1 MLIDKPQTQH
11 ALVLFSNTGDVLLSW
26 NLSWVSSQ
34 TSAWSISPSNYG
46 QLVPSQGFEQ
56 VKLLLN
62 STLLQARTTPYT
74 MHFVLNSSSP
84 TPTPAPETSSV
95 ALVVHAII
103 SATPDAARSNVTI
116 TRAAR
121 QGMVA
126 SSTIEFD
133 VVPIDSTGQI
143 ILDASDVAYSAKLVV
158 IKTAA
163 VVACTVSYDATSDAH
178 RGGCSPPALVA
189 GEFEIE
195 VRDVDGQLVG
205 GQTQPFQIERCP
217 VTYFLD
223 NADSMCKCAAGSYD
237 KGSECAKCA
246 EGTVAADAGT
256 VECDACPARKTSD
269 PFRIRCE
276 CEEGYFLENEEC
288 SFCPNKVS
296 CAWNS
301 TIADWVLEPG
311 VWRSDL
317 LSPDLRTCRFG
328 ATSCPGTT
336 TTTENC
342 TARGFGDW
350 DYCGCGYVG
359 PICAAC
365 APEYFLSWAG
375 AECEHCGSRD
385 SHTPSI
391 VFGSVLVFFVMVIG
405 AIIYAT
411 QAAFATLACVS
422 RVKELYAIGS
432 NKGNI
437 LFFLCQVI
445 ASYSSIS
452 SGTGSKGHPEP
463 AATFAGALGATN
475 VAFLQFVPM
484 SCIVS
489 AGMDFYWS
497 MCLTAIVPPC
507 VVLVLW
513 LWPLSC
519 IARRVPHEI
528 ATRTAAGLTLLGL
541 EVIAPAVATTVLQTF
556 VCDKYDNGWF
566 LRAELTLPCDDGQR
580 RQKWLVFSGLCV
592 AIYPVG
598 VPLLLFSLLYGHRN
612 TIDHVQQALRQN
624 DEDTSNTAYVTA
636 RELANQFSAKGRR
649 SSIVVSVREKLV
661 WIVDKF
667 EEFQPDRWYMRVF
680 LLVLRLLQT
689 SVLVLI
695 PTQNLQVR

>member
-11 ALVLFSNTGDVLLSW
+11 ALVLFTNTGDVLLSW

-46 QLVPSQGFEQ
+46 QLDPSQGFEQ
-56 VKLLLN
+56 VELLLN

-163 VVACTVSYDATSDAH
+163 AVACTVSYDATSDAH
-178 RGGCSPPALVA
+178 RGECSPPALVA

-195 VRDVDGQLVG
+195 VRDVDGQSVG

-246 EGTVAADAGT
+246 EGAVAADAGA
-256 VECDACPARKTSD
+256 VECDACSARTTSD
-269 PFRIRCE
+269 PSRTRCE
-276 CEEGYFLENEEC
+276 CEEDYFLENDEC
-288 SFCPNKVS
+288 SFCPDEVA

-311 VWRSDL
+311 VWRSDP
-317 LSPDLRTCRFG
+317 LSSDLRACRFG
-328 ATSCPGTT
+328 ATSCPGTTT

-350 DYCGCGYVG
+350 PHCGCGYVG
-359 PICAAC
+359 PRCALC

-375 AECEHCGSRD
+375 SECEQCSSSTAHV
-385 SHTPSI
+385 PSI
-391 VFGSVLVFFVMVIG
+391 VLGCT
-405 AIIYAT
+405 IIFLLPWIV
-411 QAAFATLACVS
+411 AFA
-422 RVKELYAIGS
+422 RS
-432 NKGNI
+432 NKLKQLGWVIWLKDLLKLGRTKASI
-437 LFFLCQVI
+437 LFFLCQVRHGGGDNCENCSHCSPPI
-445 ASYSSIS
+445 
-452 SGTGSKGHPEP
+452 TGHRG
-463 AATFAGALGATN
+463 
-475 VAFLQFVPM
+475 
-484 SCIVS
+484 
-489 AGMDFYWS
+489 
-497 MCLTAIVPPC
+497 
-507 VVLVLW
+507 
-513 LWPLSC
+513 
-519 IARRVPHEI
+519 
-528 ATRTAAGLTLLGL
+528 
-541 EVIAPAVATTVLQTF
+541 
-556 VCDKYDNGWF
+556 
-566 LRAELTLPCDDGQR
+566 
-580 RQKWLVFSGLCV
+580 VFSHLTR
-592 AIYPVG
+592 
-598 VPLLLFSLLYGHRN
+598 YGRQRAPS
-612 TIDHVQQALRQN
+612 TSGHVRQ
-624 DEDTSNTAYVTA
+624 
-636 RELANQFSAKGRR
+636 RAKRH
-649 SSIVVSVREKLV
+649 K
-661 WIVDKF
+661 
-667 EEFQPDRWYMRVF
+667 P
-680 LLVLRLLQT
+680 
-689 SVLVLI
+689 
-695 PTQNLQVR
+695 